1 MNQRGFAGV
10 ALYWFAELVL
20 GLAHV
25 FLWFSGILGL
35 YCLYLF
41 GAQVLE
47 WMRDGIWIRLP
58 ATSLFLG
65 AESFTEAEWLYIFP
79 MRGDRDLGAFSSWLS
94 HPESWLGIHRL
105 VFGTLEFFSTPVVLA
120 CIALCIAL
128 VSFGIIGKADQPIQK
143 RP

>member
-1 MNQRGFAGV
+1 MDQRGVSGV
-10 ALYWFAELVL
+10 ARSSFGELVV

-47 WMRDGIWIRLP
+47 WMRNGIWIRLP

-65 AESFTEAEWLYIFP
+65 AESLTEAEWLHVFP
-79 MRGDRDLGAFSSWLS
+79 MRGEGDLGVFASWLS
-94 HPESWLGIHRL
+94 YPESWIGIHRL
-105 VFGTLEFFSTPVVLA
+105 VFGTLEFFSTPVILA
-120 CIALCIAL
+120 CTALCTAL
-128 VSFGIIGKADQPIQK
+128 VSLGIIGKAHQPVQN